1 MTIDKQTNL
10 TSTRRQFLKSALAV
24 GATSLLPNA
33 VFAQSSSPNI
43 FVWITLR
50 GAMDGLNVVVPY
62 ADKQYLTLRP
72 TFGLGTEKLN

>member
-1 MTIDKQTNL
+1 MTLDKQTNF

-50 GAMDGLNVVVPY
+50 GAMDGLNVV
-62 ADKQYLTLRP
+62 
-72 TFGLGTEKLN
+72 ECWEI